1 MRKDRFSGA
10 PPECRP
16 SRSSTDYLRRMRSSL
31 RNVCRIVRI
40 IRMFKFIFRKF
51 HRLHAALRKYFNLG
65 VRRGR
70 KGERAA
76 VRFLRKENYKILDT
90 NYQSGRYELD
100 IVAEKNG
107 CTVFVEVRGRQ
118 QSSLQSGYDSVDK
131 TKKHALRCAIY
142 AYLKKHHHIRY
153 WRLDIIAVEWDE
165 NGKIVALRHYEN
177 VPSKS
182 ARNRSVY

>member
-1 MRKDRFSGA
+1 MQ
-10 PPECRP
+10 
-16 SRSSTDYLRRMRSSL
+16 
-31 RNVCRIVRI
+31 
-40 IRMFKFIFRKF
+40 MFEFIFRHF
-51 HRLHAALRKYFNLG
+51 HRLRSAWRKWCNPQ

-76 VRFLRKENYKILDT
+76 VRFLKKAGYRILDT

-100 IVAEKNG
+100 IVAEKNN

-131 TKKHALRCAIY
+131 TKKHALRCAIF
-142 AYLKKHHHIRY
+142 AYLKKHRRIRH

-165 NGKIVALRHYEN
+165 KGKISALRHYEN
-177 VPSKS
+177 VPS
-182 ARNRSVY
+182 REVRGRGVY

>member
-1 MRKDRFSGA
+1 MQ
-10 PPECRP
+10 
-16 SRSSTDYLRRMRSSL
+16 
-31 RNVCRIVRI
+31 
-40 IRMFKFIFRKF
+40 MFEFIFRHF
-51 HRLHAALRKYFNLG
+51 HRLRSAWRKWCNPQ

-76 VRFLRKENYKILDT
+76 VRFLKKAGYRILDT

-100 IVAEKNG
+100 IVAEKNN

-118 QSSLQSGYDSVDK
+118 QSSLQSGFDSVDK
-131 TKKHALRCAIY
+131 TKKHALRCAIF
-142 AYLKKHHHIRY
+142 AYLKKHRRIQY

-165 NGKIVALRHYEN
+165 NGKIAALRHYEN

-182 ARNRSVY
+182 VRGRSVY

>member
-1 MRKDRFSGA
+1 MQ
-10 PPECRP
+10 
-16 SRSSTDYLRRMRSSL
+16 
-31 RNVCRIVRI
+31 
-40 IRMFKFIFRKF
+40 MFEFIFRHF
-51 HRLHAALRKYFNLG
+51 HRLRSAWRKWCNPQ

-76 VRFLRKENYKILDT
+76 VRFLKKAGYRILDT

-100 IVAEKNG
+100 IVAEKDG
-107 CTVFVEVRGRQ
+107 CTAFVEVRGRQ
-118 QSSLQSGYDSVDK
+118 QSSLQSGFDSVDK

-142 AYLKKHHHIRY
+142 AYLKKHRRIRY

-165 NGKIVALRHYEN
+165 NGKIAVLRHYEN

-182 ARNRSVY
+182 VRGCSVY

>member
-1 MRKDRFSGA
+1 MFQFLSRLRAAWRK
-10 PPECRP
+10 
-16 SRSSTDYLRRMRSSL
+16 
-31 RNVCRIVRI
+31 
-40 IRMFKFIFRKF
+40 
-51 HRLHAALRKYFNLG
+51 HFNPN

-70 KGERAA
+70 KGERVA
-76 VRFLRKENYKILDT
+76 VRFLKKKNYKILDT

-100 IVAEKNG
+100 IVAEKDG
-107 CTVFVEVRGRQ
+107 CIVFVEVRGRQ

-131 TKKHALRCAIY
+131 TKKHALRCAIF
-142 AYLKKHHHIRY
+142 AYLKKHRRIRY

-182 ARNRSVY
+182 VRGHGVY

>member
-1 MRKDRFSGA
+1 MQ
-10 PPECRP
+10 
-16 SRSSTDYLRRMRSSL
+16 
-31 RNVCRIVRI
+31 
-40 IRMFKFIFRKF
+40 MFEFIFGHF
-51 HRLHAALRKYFNLG
+51 HRLRSAWRKWCNPQ

-76 VRFLRKENYKILDT
+76 VRFLKKAGYRILDT

-100 IVAEKNG
+100 IVAEKNN

-142 AYLKKHHHIRY
+142 AYLKKHRRIRY

-165 NGKIVALRHYEN
+165 NGKIAVLRHYEN

-182 ARNRSVY
+182 VRGCSVY

>member
-1 MRKDRFSGA
+1 MFQFLFR
-10 PPECRP
+10 
-16 SRSSTDYLRRMRSSL
+16 LR
-31 RNVCRIVRI
+31 
-40 IRMFKFIFRKF
+40 
-51 HRLHAALRKYFNLG
+51 AAWHKYFNPN

-76 VRFLRKENYKILDT
+76 VRFLKKAGYRILDT

-100 IVAEKNG
+100 IVAEKDG
-107 CTVFVEVRGRQ
+107 CIVFVEVRGRQ

-131 TKKHALRCAIY
+131 TKKHALRCAIF
-142 AYLKKHHHIRY
+142 AYLKKHRRIRY

-177 VPSKS
+177 VPSKDI
-182 ARNRSVY
+182 RDRGVY

>member
-1 MRKDRFSGA
+1 MG
-10 PPECRP
+10 
-16 SRSSTDYLRRMRSSL
+16 
-31 RNVCRIVRI
+31 V
-40 IRMFKFIFRKF
+40 FKFIFRYF
-51 HRLHAALRKYFNLG
+51 HRLRAAWRKWCNPQ

-76 VRFLRKENYKILDT
+76 VLFLKKAGYRILDT

-100 IVAEKNG
+100 IVAEKNN

-131 TKKHALRCAIY
+131 TKKHALRCAIF
-142 AYLKKHHHIRY
+142 AYLKKHRRIRH

-165 NGKIVALRHYEN
+165 KGKISALRHYEN
-177 VPSKS
+177 VPS
-182 ARNRSVY
+182 RNVRGRGVY

>member
-1 MRKDRFSGA
+1 MFRFL
-10 PPECRP
+10 PR
-16 SRSSTDYLRRMRSSL
+16 LRASW
-31 RNVCRIVRI
+31 
-40 IRMFKFIFRKF
+40 
-51 HRLHAALRKYFNLG
+51 RKYFNPNI
-65 VRRGR
+65 RRGR

-76 VRFLRKENYKILDT
+76 VRFLKKAGYRILDT

-100 IVAEKNG
+100 IVAEKNN

-142 AYLKKHHHIRY
+142 AYLKKHRRIRY

-165 NGKIVALRHYEN
+165 NGKIAVLRHYEN

-182 ARNRSVY
+182 VRGCSVY